1 MERTIIIDGKEV
13 RLRASAAIPRLY
25 RIKFHRDI
33 LADMRNLAKAI
44 SRETG
49 EGGSHIP
56 PEALELFENI
66 SYIMARHADPQG
78 VPGSPEEW
86 LEGFETFSVYQ
97 VFPVIQQM
105 WADNLR
111 TMVASVKK

>member
-1 MERTIIIDGKEV
+1 MERTITIDGREV
-13 RLRASAAIPRLY
+13 RFRSSAALPRLY
-25 RIKFHRDI
+25 RIKFRRDI
-33 LADMRNLAKAI
+33 LADMRQLAAAI

-66 SYIMARHADPQG
+66 AYIMARHADPQG
-78 VPGSPEEW
+78 VPSTPDEW
-86 LEGFETFSVYQ
+86 LEGFEAFSIYQ

-111 TMVASVKK
+111 TMVRPAKK